1 MARRRIPALHCTGLR
16 HRRAEPSSPGAD
28 VGDRG
33 MPHGA
38 CRSCAFCRPTRSVR
52 YGRFPGG
59 AARGELRMLIP
70 TRGTVREPRTTTAAT
85 VARTRRA
92 SACAGAGGQHAC
104 DLLRAGAAAALN
116 GARIGWPLGP
126 RGRDG
131 VCALQPNAEVS
142 SEQLRESP
150 FAPTAACM
158 AHTCQ
163 GTHAGWVGAVV
174 GTACVWRRLTRPSRD
189 ELFNISK
196 ISRVNTPH
204 ITTFPSAL
212 PLTYTYGHRTY
223 AHSLALPLART
234 HTQAFRTWAL
244 CGR

>member
-1 MARRRIPALHCTGLR
+1 MSTVSTVLLARRPRTLLRVASWPAGASLRCTAPDCATGV
-16 HRRAEPSSPGAD
+16 PSPPVPVQTWAI
-28 VGDRG
+28 V
-33 MPHGA
+33 A
-38 CRSCAFCRPTRSVR
+38 CRMAVVLLPPHRSVR

-85 VARTRRA
+85 VARTRRT
-92 SACAGAGGQHAC
+92 SACAGAGVQHAC

-150 FAPTAACM
+150 FAPFRAVPPTAACM

-163 GTHAGWVGAVV
+163 GTHAGWWV
-174 GTACVWRRLTRPSRD
+174 L
-189 ELFNISK
+189 
-196 ISRVNTPH
+196 
-204 ITTFPSAL
+204 
-212 PLTYTYGHRTY
+212 
-223 AHSLALPLART
+223 SLAR
-234 HTQAFRTWAL
+234 HV
-244 CGR
+244 CGAASLGRQEMSCLTSPRYRG